1 MDPKELEFPQEKE
14 GWGPNARHK
23 GSLSSQK
30 KKFFMLTIF
39 WIAGTR
45 RHTYYI
51 PLPTLD
57 YYVYCIGMFRVS
69 GDAFLMRAAR
79 SQACTLKTLVI
90 STVCFDL
97 MNEIIEIQK
106 SETKC

>member
-14 GWGPNARHK
+14 GWGPKARPK

-45 RHTYYI
+45 SHTHYI
-51 PLPTLD
+51 PLPTLNC
-57 YYVYCIGMFRVS
+57 YVDCVGVLRVS

-79 SQACTLKTLVI
+79 S
-90 STVCFDL
+90 
-97 MNEIIEIQK
+97 
-106 SETKC
+106 

>member
-14 GWGPNARHK
+14 GWGPKARPK

-45 RHTYYI
+45 SHTH
-51 PLPTLD
+51 
-57 YYVYCIGMFRVS
+57 CITS
-69 GDAFLMRAAR
+69 L
-79 SQACTLKTLVI
+79 LL
-90 STVCFDL
+90 TVMSIAL
-97 MNEIIEIQK
+97 AY
-106 SETKC
+106 